1 MSTTHKKKPRNRI
14 AELRKENHLTIQQLA
29 DVLGVANGTI
39 SRYEQGSREPKLN
52 TWEKLA
58 NYFNVSV
65 SYITGVTDNP
75 NNDGGRLKSIRN
87 AKGLSY
93 QQLADAYNKEADN
106 FSVFGHVEKHITA
119 QTIENIENGNYQPT
133 KREWQLLSYALNV
146 PQFYLAGHSNDK
158 TGWQEW
164 AEATGYSV
172 EQLQNE
178 VKRLIDTNRLDANSD
193 KQHQID
199 YAVKSLDGHEP
210 TTTSGVMNGVQEK
223 IHDLLNYVDDAFLI
237 TETTQPVSKSKYGII
252 HNNPN
257 DTHVRKDMDKA
268 TYKQIVDI
276 LNKTNLKLGQVSNNY
291 IYNQFGDD
299 QANKKG

>member
-1 MSTTHKKKPRNRI
+1 MNRI
-14 AELRKENHLTIQQLA
+14 KQLRQERKLSIDQLSKELKES
-29 DVLGVANGTI
+29 GVSI
-39 SRYEQGSREPKLN
+39 SPASISKYEREVRNPKIEN
-52 TWEKLA
+52 WNALA
-58 NYFNVSV
+58 NFFNVSV

-75 NNDGGRLKSIRN
+75 NNDSGRLKSIRN

-106 FSVFGHVEKHITA
+106 FSVFNHVEKHITA
-119 QTIENIENGNYQPT
+119 QTIENIENGNYRPT
-133 KREWQLLSYALNV
+133 KREWQLLAYALNV

-178 VKRLIDTNRLDANSD
+178 VKRLIDTKRLDANAD
-193 KQHQID
+193 KQRQIN
-199 YAVKSLDGHEP
+199 YAVQSLDCQVP
-210 TTTSGVMNGVQEK
+210 TTTSGVINGVQEK

-237 TETTQPVSKSKYGII
+237 TETTQSASKSKYEII
-252 HNNPN
+252 HNSPN

-276 LNKTNLKLGQVSNNY
+276 LNETNLKLIQVANNH
-291 IYNQFGDD
+291 IYDQPGDD